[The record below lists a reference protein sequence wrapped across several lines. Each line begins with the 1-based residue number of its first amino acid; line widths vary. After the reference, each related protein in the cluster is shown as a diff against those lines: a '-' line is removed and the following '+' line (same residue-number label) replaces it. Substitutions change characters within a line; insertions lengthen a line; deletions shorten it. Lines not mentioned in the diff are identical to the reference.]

1 MDVDGISATTAH
13 GLHVATMGGVWLALV
28 EGFAGIQPDG
38 EGLRIRP
45 RLPAA
50 WQEVTVHLVY
60 RGVRV
65 QIHIRDEEVRVGTDR
80 PLPVV
85 IARD

>member
-1 MDVDGISATTAH
+1 
-13 GLHVATMGGVWLALV
+13 MGGVWLALV
-28 EGFAGIQPDG
+28 EGFGGIQPDG
-38 EGLRIRP
+38 EGLRVRP

-50 WQEVTVHLVY
+50 WHDVTVHLVY
-60 RGVRV
+60 RRVPVR
-65 QIHIRDEEVRVGTDR
+65 IHIRDEEVQVDTDR